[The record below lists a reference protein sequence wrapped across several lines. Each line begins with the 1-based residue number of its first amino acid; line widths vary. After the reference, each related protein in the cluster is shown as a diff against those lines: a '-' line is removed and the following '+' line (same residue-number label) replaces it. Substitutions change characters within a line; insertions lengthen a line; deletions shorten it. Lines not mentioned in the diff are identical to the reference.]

1 MQEGKKGE
9 LGEGVLKTVTAAV
22 KKAVSEAMA
31 EQKRQERQKTLYNTR
46 KLMES
51 YIEMQDFIR
60 NAISEETEVQDTAFS
75 VFGGENA
82 KLDSIR
88 KSKMKTAMMIAN
100 IDRAMEELKREHDQ
114 KGTAYKYEAF
124 RMHYVDGIA
133 YEEIAGSL
141 NCGKNSPATWTKLL
155 LKQMSVKLFGI
166 NGIEHF

>member
-60 NAISEETEVQDTAFS
+60 NAISEETE
-75 VFGGENA
+75 
-82 KLDSIR
+82 
-88 KSKMKTAMMIAN
+88 
-100 IDRAMEELKREHDQ
+100 ELKREHDQ

-166 NGIEHF
+166 NGIDHF